1 MSRGDSVILS
11 FFPRASLQLAQEANN
26 LKQIFLKVIVSD
38 SLDYLKDIIG
48 SDTLAIKESNLT
60 WEEGIHF

>member
-1 MSRGDSVILS
+1 MSPMSRGDSVILS

-48 SDTLAIKESNLT
+48 SDTLTIKESNLT
-60 WEEGIHF
+60 

>member
-48 SDTLAIKESNLT
+48 SDTLAIKESNL
-60 WEEGIHF
+60 I